1 MFIAHRREEDGVQQP
16 LTEHLRQTAQ
26 LAEGF
31 AQDFGAGQFARCAG
45 LLHDVGKYSEAFQ
58 ARIRGAAQKCD
69 HSTAG
74 AKEAAKL
81 GVAGRLVAYC
91 AAGHHT
97 GLQNAGG
104 KSDIGK
110 EATLEARLIR
120 SDLPTYDGIFTEF
133 SGDELYL
140 PKLPPIRPLGRFGFS
155 LSFFVRMLYS
165 CLVDADF
172 LDTERFMKNGTVDR
186 TASYDYA
193 DFLDKLTRK
202 TAAFSADNPVNRKRA
217 EILDCCQT
225 AAQSEKGLFTLTVP
239 TGGGKTLSSL
249 AFALS
254 HLRKHGMKRIIYVI
268 PYTSI
273 IEQNA
278 RVFADLLG
286 EQNVLEHHASFDF
299 SDGEDKLDNKRKLA
313 AENWDMPLIVTTNV
327 QFFESL
333 FANKSS
339 RCRKLHNIA
348 NSVIILDEAQMLPTE
363 FLTPCVMA
371 LSELV
376 HNYSSTV
383 VLCSATQPALGGYF
397 PKGIA
402 PREICGDIGNY
413 NEAFRRTRV
422 VTRGA
427 LSDEALSLELAAS
440 KQSLCIVNT
449 RKHALG
455 LFERIKDEG
464 SFHLS
469 TLMCPAHRNEIL
481 KDVRARLKDGL
492 PCRVVSTRLIEAGVD
507 VDFPVVY
514 RSVCGLDSIVQSAG
528 RCNREGRLCDAQG
541 NPILGEVHVF
551 EPEQGHANQQPA
563 AFRRPIRVAQ
573 DVMRRYEDI
582 LSPEA
587 ISAYFTLLYELEG
600 NAGLDKHDIFE
611 RLEKGAAGL
620 AFDFEDIAKDFTL
633 IEDNTRAI
641 IIHYDEEADNLI
653 SKLASTEHLSGLL
666 RSLQRYTVSVYEPEF
681 QAFLNA
687 GKLEVPAPEVYVLKK
702 TEELYRRHTGLTLIP
717 SGGNG
722 IYI

>member
-1 MFIAHRREEDGVQQP
+1 MFIAHRREEAGAQQP

-31 AQDFGAGQFARCAG
+31 AQDFGVGEFARCAG
-45 LLHDVGKYSEAFQ
+45 LLHDAGKYSEAFQ
-58 ARIRGAAQKCD
+58 ARIRGAVQKCD

-91 AAGHHT
+91 TAGHHT
-97 GLQNAGG
+97 GLQNAGAR
-104 KSDIGK
+104 SDTGA
-110 EATLEARLIR
+110 EATLEARLKKT
-120 SDLPTYDGIFTEF
+120 DLPAYDDFFTEF
-133 SGDELYL
+133 AGDELCI

-172 LDTERFMKNGTVDR
+172 LDTERFMKNGAVDR
-186 TASYDYA
+186 TASYDFA
-193 DFLDKLTRK
+193 GFLEKLDSK
-202 TAAFSADNPVNRKRA
+202 TAAFSADNPVNRKRS
-217 EILDCCQT
+217 EILACCKT
-225 AAQSEKGLFTLTVP
+225 AAEGEKGLFTLTVP

-254 HLRKHGMKRIIYVI
+254 HLRRHGMKRIIYVI

-278 RVFADLLG
+278 KVFADLLG

-299 SDGEDKLDNKRKLA
+299 TDGEDNLGNKRKLA

-376 HNYSSTV
+376 HNYSSSV
-383 VLCSATQPALGGYF
+383 VLCSATQPALGDYF
-397 PKGIA
+397 PKRII
-402 PREICGDIGNY
+402 PREICDGIGDL
-413 NEAFRRTRV
+413 NESFRRTRV
-422 VTRGA
+422 VIRGP
-427 LSDEALSLELAAS
+427 LSDEVLSQELAAS

-449 RKHALG
+449 RKHALE
-455 LFERIKDEG
+455 LFELIRDEG

-481 KDVRARLKDGL
+481 KDVRTRLKDGL

-528 RCNREGRLCDAQG
+528 RCNREGRLRDAQG
-541 NPILGEVHVF
+541 NPTLGEVHVF
-551 EPEQGHANQQPA
+551 EPEQAHANRQPA
-563 AFRRPIRVAQ
+563 AFRRPIGVAR

-587 ISAYFTLLYELEG
+587 ISSYFTLLYELEG
-600 NAGLDKHDIFE
+600 KVGLDKHDIFE
-611 RLEKGAAGL
+611 RLEKGIDG
-620 AFDFEDIAKDFTL
+620 FSFEFEDIAKDFKL

-641 IIHYDEEADNLI
+641 IIPYDW
-653 SKLASTEHLSGLL
+653 
-666 RSLQRYTVSVYEPEF
+666 
-681 QAFLNA
+681 
-687 GKLEVPAPEVYVLKK
+687 
-702 TEELYRRHTGLTLIP
+702 
-717 SGGNG
+717 
-722 IYI
+722 